1 MMSIQEHKIETEMN
15 RGFLQIMVLLVLET
29 PMYGYMMLRFMEEI
43 GYSVEENTLYPML
56 RRLEK
61 NGWISSLWDV
71 EHDRPK
77 KYYEITKDGKNI
89 RNKLVSIWHIQNG
102 VIEKLLKEV
111 KNG

>member
-1 MMSIQEHKIETEMN
+1 MSIQDSKIGVEMN
-15 RGFLQIMVLLVLET
+15 RGFLQIMALLALET
-29 PMYGYMMLRFMEEI
+29 PMYGYMMLRFIEEI

-61 NGWISSLWDV
+61 NGWISSRWDV

-77 KYYEITKDGKNI
+77 KYYEITKEGKMI
-89 RNKLVSIWHIQNG
+89 RNKLLSIWQIQNG
-102 VIEKLLKEV
+102 VITKLLKEI

>member
-1 MMSIQEHKIETEMN
+1 MSIQKHKIEAEMN

-61 NGWISSLWDV
+61 NGWLSSRWDV
-71 EHDRPK
+71 EQNRPK
-77 KYYEITKDGKNI
+77 KYYEITKEGKII
-89 RNKLVSIWHIQNG
+89 RNKLVSIWHIQNE

>member
-1 MMSIQEHKIETEMN
+1 MSIQKHKIEAEMN

-43 GYSVEENTLYPML
+43 GYSLYPML

-61 NGWISSLWDV
+61 NGWVSSLWDV
-71 EHDRPK
+71 EQNRPK
-77 KYYEITKDGKNI
+77 KYYEITKEGKNV

>member
-1 MMSIQEHKIETEMN
+1 MSIKDNKIGVEMN

-29 PMYGYMMLRFMEEI
+29 PMYGYMMLRFIEEI

-61 NGWISSLWDV
+61 KGWISSRWDV

-77 KYYEITKDGKNI
+77 KYYEITEEGKII
-89 RNKLVSIWHIQNG
+89 RNKLLSIWQIQNG
-102 VIEKLLKEV
+102 VITKLLKEV

>member
-1 MMSIQEHKIETEMN
+1 MLTQDNKIGVEMN
-15 RGFLQIMVLLVLET
+15 RGFLQIMALLALET
-29 PMYGYMMLRFMEEI
+29 SMYGYMMLRFIEEI

-61 NGWISSLWDV
+61 NGWISSRWDV

-77 KYYEITKDGKNI
+77 KYYEITKEGKII
-89 RNKLVSIWHIQNG
+89 RNKLLSIWQIQNG
-102 VIEKLLKEV
+102 VIAKLLKEI